1 MQDKRISLV
10 HICTLCN
17 LAINTPCRTQKCD
30 HVFCCDCI
38 QTWIKDNNCCPYRC
52 SAVRQED
59 FFYISK
65 KELAFTKAPF
75 KCPRYSLGCK
85 KILSHNDLNFHLT
98 NECEFRGNQCDLLQ
112 VSKDQQLFN
121 QQNMLRNKSM
131 TSNCFLQLSPLSN
144 MTKKITS
151 KQQSNN
157 LMPSQYDLIKSYS
170 GQDNN
175 STQNNISN
183 NLTKQNTH
191 EENDVS
197 LGSLN
202 GIQNIP
208 DESETTTE
216 FFPYAVGAP
225 IEQIQMMEISK
236 TIVFLN
242 EQFRKFIQ
250 HFIFSLKS
258 KSNQT
263 SPFENLI
270 EKSDLYFSQLEDKIE
285 KIKNKYFCN
294 DQSQKEQQDI
304 QSKNINLQSKKDH
317 ASENDNNNCNSIPNK
332 FEVLDQKTVQSKL
345 NLGPA
350 LNVKQSPNSQ
360 NQKKENLKR
369 TSNSLLNEQV
379 IGNLYNKTKLNQEQG
394 DSQNNKIAKKVNISL
409 VSDQE
414 NNFCMMNINNEKRNQ
429 AFCKQNSERTSIIQN
444 AAKLNNLTFNQEN
457 QNILNQNSGKI
468 IQNNGLLQKKN
479 SSYSDLKKVQKI
491 TFQKSSICSNLNT
504 AASQQKKWRKS
515 SSKEN
520 IRLNTQEQ
528 QSENYLQNVQF
539 IDINKGVKT
548 QQTSR
553 NSINLLQL
561 PLQFYNDQNGQ
572 YDQQTK
578 INIVSTQSIQE
589 QFTSRFEQKHGI
601 SAQSGEDCKN
611 LDIDEFSSQKIQTKN
626 FSINRNQLDAKEIE
640 NFSSE
645 NYNQCLNYKIIRENE
660 TFQEFQNKETQMQHK
675 QQTQLS
681 SSFAEDIEENANDVT
696 QIDMQNT
703 NTTIHFLKACK
714 STLNNS
720 IDLKQSYQT
729 QFTPKQEKQI
739 IEQLELDYLNSNKNI
754 RENDIRYIINAKWWR
769 NWTQYVSYFEKEEN
783 IEISN
788 HNNVL
793 GKRFSV
799 NIERP
804 GYINNKVLTKN
815 SYFLDKNSQI
825 NTNLLQLNDNLLEH
839 HDYVV
844 LSKPVFM
851 QLKKWYNVDV
861 IIPRFLKFDS
871 IERVFFVDL
880 YPEKNN
886 LVKNCSSRSNSNNQ
900 KKTRNRSE
908 QQIQNNQLYHSRN
921 NTLSNVDDLNEQ
933 KQQIR
938 GHFSKDELES
948 FQSNNVRYASLGSLK
963 WKEIAQN
970 NQIDSETNYQSEL
983 INQQNNKQCSI
994 F

>member
-1 MQDKRISLV
+1 MYDKRLSLV

-38 QTWIKDNNCCPYRC
+38 QNWIKDNNCCPYRC

-65 KELAFTKAPF
+65 KELALTKAPF
-75 KCPRYSLGCK
+75 KCPRYAFGCK
-85 KILSHNDLNFHLT
+85 KILSHIDLSFHLT
-98 NECEFRGNQCDLLQ
+98 NECEFRGNQSDLSQ
-112 VSKDQQLFN
+112 ASKDQQFFD
-121 QQNMLRNKSM
+121 QQNMLRTKSM
-131 TSNCFLQLSPLSN
+131 SSNCFLQLSPLQN
-144 MTKKITS
+144 LTKINTPK
-151 KQQSNN
+151 QSNN
-157 LMPSQYDLIKSYS
+157 LMSCQYDLIKTFA
-170 GQDNN
+170 GQDNR
-175 STQNNISN
+175 STQNNISS
-183 NLTKQNTH
+183 NLTKQKTH
-191 EENDVS
+191 EDNDVS

-216 FFPYAVGAP
+216 FFPYAAGAP
-225 IEQIQMMEISK
+225 IEQIQMLEISK

-250 HFIFSLKS
+250 YFIFSLKS

-263 SPFENLI
+263 SPFESLI

-285 KIKNKYFCN
+285 QIKNKYFHN
-294 DQSQKEQQDI
+294 EKNQKEQQDI
-304 QSKNINLQSKKDH
+304 QSKTINLQTKKDH
-317 ASENDNNNCNSIPNK
+317 HGEDDNINCISIPNK
-332 FEVLDQKTVQSKL
+332 LGVIEQKIVQSKL
-345 NLGPA
+345 NLGSP
-350 LNVKQSPNSQ
+350 LNIKQRPSSQ

-369 TSNSLLNEQV
+369 TSNCLLSEQTV
-379 IGNLYNKTKLNQEQG
+379 GNLYNKNKLNLEQG

-414 NNFCMMNINNEKRNQ
+414 NNFCMINVNNEKRNQ
-429 AFCKQNSERTSIIQN
+429 VFFKQNSERNQNIQN
-444 AAKLNNLTFNQEN
+444 AMKLNNLTFNQEN
-457 QNILNQNSGKI
+457 QNISNLNSGKL

-491 TFQKSSICSNLNT
+491 TFQKSSICSTLNGT
-504 AASQQKKWRKS
+504 ANQQKKWRKS

-528 QSENYLQNVQF
+528 QSENYLQSVPF
-539 IDINKGVKT
+539 TDLNKGVKT

-572 YDQQTK
+572 YDQQAK
-578 INIVSTQSIQE
+578 INIISTQSIQE

-601 SAQSGEDCKN
+601 SAQSGEDYKN

-640 NFSSE
+640 NLSSE

-660 TFQEFQNKETQMQHK
+660 TFQEFQIKENPLQNK
-675 QQTQLS
+675 QQTQQQ
-681 SSFAEDIEENANDVT
+681 SSFAEDDEENVNDVT

-729 QFTPKQEKQI
+729 QLTPRQEKQI
-739 IEQLELDYLNSNKNI
+739 IEQLEQDQRSSNKNI
-754 RENDIRYIINAKWWR
+754 KENDIRYIINAKWWR

-783 IEISN
+783 IENYN
-788 HNNVL
+788 HLNVL

-804 GYINNKVLTKN
+804 SYINNKVLTKN
-815 SYFLDKNSQI
+815 SYLLERNSKV

-844 LSKPVFM
+844 LSKSVFM

-886 LVKNCSSRSNSNNQ
+886 LVNNSNSRSNSNNQ
-900 KKTRNRSE
+900 KKNRKRSE

-921 NTLSNVDDLNEQ
+921 NTLSNVDDLNDQ
-933 KQQIR
+933 KQLTR
-938 GHFSKDELES
+938 RNFSKEELES
-948 FQSNNVRYASLGSLK
+948 FQSNTVRYGSLGSLR
-963 WKEIAQN
+963 WKEMPQN

>member
-1 MQDKRISLV
+1 MYDKRLSLV

-30 HVFCCDCI
+30 HAFCCDCI
-38 QTWIKDNNCCPYRC
+38 QNWIKDNNCCPYRC

-75 KCPRYSLGCK
+75 KCPRYAFGCK
-85 KILSHNDLNFHLT
+85 KILSHNDLNFHLI
-98 NECEFRGNQCDLLQ
+98 NECEFRGNQSDLLQ
-112 VSKDQQLFN
+112 ASKDLQFFD
-121 QQNMLRNKSM
+121 QQNMLRTKSM
-131 TSNCFLQLSPLSN
+131 SSNCFLQLSPLSN
-144 MTKKITS
+144 LNKKNTF
-151 KQQSNN
+151 KQASNN
-157 LMPSQYDLIKSYS
+157 LMSCKSDLLKSYT

-183 NLTKQNTH
+183 NLTKQNTN
-191 EENDVS
+191 EDNDVS

-208 DESETTTE
+208 DESEITTE
-216 FFPYAVGAP
+216 FFPYSVGAP
-225 IEQIQMMEISK
+225 LEQIQMLEISK

-270 EKSDLYFSQLEDKIE
+270 EKSDLYFTQLEDKIE
-285 KIKNKYFCN
+285 QIKNKYCC
-294 DQSQKEQQDI
+294 QKEQHEI
-304 QSKNINLQSKKDH
+304 QSKNINLQARKDQLG
-317 ASENDNNNCNSIPNK
+317 EDDNINSINIPNK
-332 FEVLDQKTVQSKL
+332 FGVIDQKIAQSKL
-345 NLGPA
+345 NSGPA
-350 LNVKQSPNSQ
+350 LNIKLSPSSQ
-360 NQKKENLKR
+360 NQKKESLKR
-369 TSNSLLNEQV
+369 TNNSLLSEQI
-379 IGNLYNKTKLNQEQG
+379 IGNICNKTKLNQDQG

-414 NNFCMMNINNEKRNQ
+414 NNFCMINVNCEKKNFQNQ
-429 AFCKQNSERTSIIQN
+429 NVSN
-444 AAKLNNLTFNQEN
+444 LNN
-457 QNILNQNSGKI
+457 GKQ
-468 IQNNGLLQKKN
+468 IQNNGLWQKKN

-504 AASQQKKWRKS
+504 VASQQKKWRKS

-528 QSENYLQNVQF
+528 QSENYQQSIPFTDL
-539 IDINKGVKT
+539 NKAVKT

-553 NSINLLQL
+553 NSINLLQI

-578 INIVSTQSIQE
+578 INIISTQSIQE
-589 QFTSRFEQKHGI
+589 QLTSRFEQKHGI

-660 TFQEFQNKETQMQHK
+660 TFQEFQNKENLLQNK
-675 QQTQLS
+675 QQTQQQS
-681 SSFAEDIEENANDVT
+681 SSFVEDIEENVNDIT

-720 IDLKQSYQT
+720 IDLKQSYPT
-729 QFTPKQEKQI
+729 YLTPKQEKQI
-739 IEQLELDYLNSNKNI
+739 IEQLDQDYISQNRNI
-754 RENDIRYIINAKWWR
+754 KENDIRYIINAKWWR

-783 IEISN
+783 IENCN
-788 HNNVL
+788 HLNVL

-815 SYFLDKNSQI
+815 SYLLDRNSQV

-844 LSKPVFM
+844 LSKPVFI

-871 IERVFFVDL
+871 IERVFYVDL

-886 LVKNCSSRSNSNNQ
+886 LVKISSSRSNSNNQ
-900 KKTRNRSE
+900 KKIRKRSE
-908 QQIQNNQLYHSRN
+908 QQIQNSQLYHSRN
-921 NTLSNVDDLNEQ
+921 NTLSNVDDITDQ
-933 KQQIR
+933 KQQMR
-938 GHFSKDELES
+938 GNFSKEELES
-948 FQSNNVRYASLGSLK
+948 FQSNTVRYASLGSLR
-963 WKEIAQN
+963 WKEMPQN
-970 NQIDSETNYQSEL
+970 NQIDYETNYQSEL
-983 INQQNNKQCSI
+983 INQQDNKQCSI